1 MIQYKVAPDM
11 PLSRLFDISRQ
22 APRTLSGLRNLVNAL
37 PALLV
42 LMVVS
47 LAGSAAC
54 DSTAKITPQELLF
67 KDLRVVSA
75 VPATLDPETSEWV
88 RACGDDSGEGIIVNV
103 ALTSTQ
109 RASTGGATDTDTSIR
124 PGDVVNLRV
133 VDGGLDDDIQ
143 VKQGTVVLD
152 LDCVDSIPD
161 SNLSSCGSG
170 SSGAGV
176 PLNAPSVSYEAYA
189 ALDGSA
195 PLADQRD
202 AARTTPHNVMLLIDQ
217 SGSMGGLVNLSTQ
230 PQAATPCTENDDC
243 SGVGGTNPMVCFNGE
258 CAFTQCI
265 CGETCTCK
273 EDDPGVVNAVIGGQ
287 QFIDYGSDYFNVRIT
302 AARSFIENLNG
313 RDKLGVLAFGE
324 GISGEDLLVGCNDT
338 FGVVEDDLDRCF
350 GTNRDKVLKPGA
362 GETTDP
368 LSALS
373 AGSGRSNMWSAIK
386 LSYEFLQSK
395 AISKP
400 KETYH
405 IVVLTDGPDTCSVSD
420 EFGACQVPCS
430 TVTDETIA
438 QMLNQDQGD
447 PNGPRIKIHFVQF
460 ESVGHQGRD
469 PRQVDIACQSG
480 GHYQFV
486 NTVKGFASAQT
497 GAFIEALEAALFNI
511 RYSLMGNWKFAGAVP
526 SWDLD
531 AAAGTQPGSMYAVS
545 GQFTITD
552 ASKLQP
558 EFDKQSFGVGKGV
571 GAKDATQWDRRPTL
585 LKPCNNDA
593 SCGASDAAG
602 EGSCT
607 VICSSDTRL
616 CPAGA
621 TGIDRPHGASCTT
634 VDGAGGACC
643 AGDCQTGIC
652 DQCP

>member
-22 APRTLSGLRNLVNAL
+22 APRTPNGTRNFTPAL
-37 PALLV
+37 PAALALV
-42 LMVVS
+42 A
-47 LAGSAAC
+47 LALASSAAC

-75 VPATLDPETSEWV
+75 VPATQDPETNEWV
-88 RACGDDSGEGIIVNV
+88 RACGDDSGSGIIVNV

-109 RASTGGATDTDTSIR
+109 RARSGGSTDTDTSIR

-152 LDCVDSIPD
+152 LSCVDSIPD
-161 SNLSSCGSG
+161 SNLSSCSAA
-170 SSGAGV
+170 SGAGV
-176 PLNAPSVSYEAYA
+176 PLNSPNVTYEAYA
-189 ALDGSA
+189 GIDTSA
-195 PLADQRD
+195 NLADQRD
-202 AARTTPHNVMLLIDQ
+202 VARTTPHNVMLLIDQ

-230 PQAATPCTENDDC
+230 PTNATACTDDDDC
-243 SGVGGTNPMVCFNGE
+243 KDVGGTNPMTCFNDE

-273 EDDPGVVNAVIGGQ
+273 EDDPGVVNQTVGGQ

-302 AARSFIENLNG
+302 AARSFIENLNA

-324 GISGEDLLVGCNDT
+324 GISGEDMIVGCNDT

-350 GTNRDKVLKPGA
+350 GTNRDKVLSPGS
-362 GETTDP
+362 GDTTDP

-373 AGSGRSNMWSAIK
+373 PGSGRSNMWTATK
-386 LSYEFLQSK
+386 VAYEFLRGK
-395 AISKP
+395 AASKP

-405 IVVLTDGPDTCSVSD
+405 IIVLTDGPDTCSVSD

-438 QMLNQDQGD
+438 TMIGQDTAD
-447 PNGPRIKIHFVQF
+447 PNGPRIQLHFVQF
-460 ESVGHQGRD
+460 ESVGHVGRD
-469 PRQVDIACQSG
+469 PRQVDLACLSG
-480 GHYQFV
+480 GHYQFL

-511 RYSLMGNWKFAGAVP
+511 RYSLMGNWNFAGAVP
-526 SWDLD
+526 TWDLD
-531 AAAGTQPGSMYAVS
+531 AASGTSPGSMYAVS

-585 LKPCNNDA
+585 LKPCNNDL
-593 SCGASDAAG
+593 SCGATDAAG

-616 CPAGA
+616 CPEGA
-621 TGIDRPHGASCTT
+621 TGIDRSHGASCTT
-634 VDGAGGACC
+634 TDGVGGACC

>member
-1 MIQYKVAPDM
+1 M
-11 PLSRLFDISRQ
+11 PLSRLFDISPLASRVSMGSLN
-22 APRTLSGLRNLVNAL
+22 PLSAL
-37 PALLV
+37 PAALT
-42 LMVVS
+42 LMALA
-47 LAGSAAC
+47 LAGSTAC

-75 VPATLDPETSEWV
+75 VPATFDAGANEWV
-88 RACGDDSGEGIIVNV
+88 RACGNDSGEGIIVNV

-109 RASTGGATDTDTSIR
+109 RAGTGSATDNDTSIR
-124 PGDVVNLRV
+124 PGDIVNLRV
-133 VDGGLDDDIQ
+133 VDGGLEDDIQ

-152 LDCVDSIPD
+152 LDCVDAVPD
-161 SNLSSCGSG
+161 DNLSSCASG
-170 SSGAGV
+170 SSAGV
-176 PLNAPSVSYEAYA
+176 PLNSPQVAYETYA
-189 ALDGSA
+189 AISDDAS
-195 PLADQRD
+195 LADQRD
-202 AARTTPHNVMLLIDQ
+202 AARTMPHNVILLVDQ

-230 PQAATPCTENDDC
+230 PVNGTACTNNDDC
-243 SGVGGTNPMVCFNGE
+243 TGIGGSNPMVCFNDE

-265 CGETCTCK
+265 CGETCSCK
-273 EDDPGVVNAVIGGQ
+273 EDDPGVVNATVGGQ

-302 AARSFIENLNG
+302 AARSFIENLNS

-324 GISGEDLLVGCNDT
+324 GISGEDLIVGCNDT

-350 GTNRDKVLKPGA
+350 GTNREKVLQPGA
-362 GETTDP
+362 GDTTDP
-368 LSALS
+368 LSAL
-373 AGSGRSNMWSAIK
+373 APGSGRSNMWSAVK
-386 LSYEFLQSK
+386 VAYDFLRTK
-395 AISKP
+395 ATSKP

-405 IVVLTDGPDTCSVSD
+405 IVVLTDGPDTCSVTD
-420 EFGACQVPCS
+420 GFGDCQTPCS
-430 TVTDETIA
+430 TITDDTIA
-438 QMLNQDQGD
+438 SMIAQDQAD
-447 PNGPRIKIHFVQF
+447 PNGAHIQIHFVQF
-460 ESVGHQGRD
+460 ESQGHPGRD

-480 GHYQFV
+480 GHYQFL

-497 GAFIEALEAALFNI
+497 GAFIEALESALFNI
-511 RYSLMGNWKFAGAVP
+511 RYSLMGNWKFGGAVP
-526 SWDLD
+526 TWELD
-531 AAAGTQPGSMYAVS
+531 AASGTQPGSMYAVS

-558 EFDKQSFGVGKGV
+558 EFNVQSFGVGKGV

-585 LKPCNNDA
+585 LKPCETDA

-607 VICSSDTRL
+607 IICSSDTRL

-634 VDGAGGACC
+634 ADGAGGACC

-652 DQCP
+652 DQCPSN